1 MLESSHV
8 PLQKWVLAYRLM
20 NSSKN
25 GVSAHQL
32 HRTIGVTY
40 KTAWFMAHRIHE
52 SMRQDDLAPMGGA
65 GAIVEIDETFI
76 GRKPDMEAKRGTNH
90 KHVVLTLV
98 ERALPF

>member
-1 MLESSHV
+1 
-8 PLQKWVLAYRLM
+8 
-20 NSSKN
+20 
-25 GVSAHQL
+25 
-32 HRTIGVTY
+32 
-40 KTAWFMAHRIHE
+40 
-52 SMRQDDLAPMGGA
+52 MGGA